1 MGFYNFA
8 CCDSP
13 LIWNTNPYLL
23 HSMDVMRYI
32 YFIIFTVLVFTVPV
46 FSAPEEIDLSGTWQ
60 YCLLKSEKDYPPVPA
75 TVWRSVQ
82 LPERNLYKLIA
93 DGNGIT
99 AGYVLYRRTFTTDR
113 APGEDLLFQAG
124 EIMNTDIVYI
134 NGKKAGHTGK
144 FPPGFRSGWA
154 KFRSYPVP
162 PDSLVKGQNT
172 IDIVSYFNAE
182 LWVIS
187 PLRFIDEERGNH
199 AYMVRNFLQIDFIQ
213 AFCMVLLGLSLF
225 FMLIFIKRRKECEYF
240 YYACSCFFLADMTI
254 LQFVENLYP
263 YTGFSSGTIYKI
275 CATGLIFFP
284 PFLAFFFRSYLG
296 RVVTLKRIGLYL
308 LPPLVCWL
316 LMVISQ
322 DRHYVIFWRNAFL
335 LIVPLY
341 ITDIVIV
348 SIRQIF
354 SGDRKGVL
362 LFIALLPIF
371 IFGIYDILVFVLHLV
386 EGSVPLYPLGVPFV
400 AALIGMQLI
409 NRFIYH
415 LNAAEELNILL
426 QEKMTEGERLAALD
440 KELSIARRIQLANV
454 PAALPESATFSIGVR
469 YIPAENISGDF
480 YNCNLIDD
488 ERLSVIIADV
498 SGHGV
503 PASLIASMLKVLF
516 HALAPVHTRPDTFI
530 SELNRFL
537 FDKMEGNFL
546 TAGYCYIDMKEKKA
560 LYARAGHEPL
570 YHIRRGIGGA
580 PVLSQYK
587 PHGRMIGVDP
597 ELEPELEVFSIE
609 PGDRI
614 VLYTDC
620 LIETLNDENEMF
632 GDERT
637 MALLL
642 GSMDLSAEES
652 AEHVYRSLLEW
663 SRGKLFEDDFTLI
676 IIDIH

>member
-1 MGFYNFA
+1 M
-8 CCDSP
+8 
-13 LIWNTNPYLL
+13 
-23 HSMDVMRYI
+23 HYI
-32 YFIIFTVLVFTVPV
+32 YLIVFSILISAVPV
-46 FSAPEEIDLSGTWQ
+46 FSAHEEIDLSGTWQ
-60 YCLLKSEKDYPPVPA
+60 YCLLKSEKDYPPAPETA
-75 TVWRSVQ
+75 WRSVR
-82 LPERNLYKLIA
+82 LPARNLFKELA
-93 DGNGIT
+93 EENGIT
-99 AGYVLYRRTFTTDR
+99 SGYILYRRDFTIDKVS
-113 APGEDLLFQAG
+113 GEELLFQAG

-134 NGKKAGHTGK
+134 NGKKTGQTGI
-144 FPPGFRSGWA
+144 FPPDFRSGWA
-154 KFRSYPVP
+154 KFRSYPVVAG
-162 PDSLVKGQNT
+162 SLVRGQNT
-172 IDIVSYFNAE
+172 VDIVSYFNAE

-187 PLRFIDEERGNH
+187 PLRLIDVERGNH

-263 YTGFSSGTIYKI
+263 YAGFSSVTVFKL

-296 RVVTLKRIGLYL
+296 RMVTLKRIGLYL

-322 DRHYVIFWRNAFL
+322 DRYYVIFWRNAFL

-341 ITDIVIV
+341 IADIVIV

-354 SGDRKGVL
+354 SGDRKGLL
-362 LFIALLPIF
+362 LFIALIPIF
-371 IFGIYDILVFVLHLV
+371 ALGIHDILVFVFHVV
-386 EGSVPLYPLGVPFV
+386 EGSVPLYLLGVPFV

-426 QEKMTEGERLAALD
+426 RKKMAEGERLAALD
-440 KELSIARRIQLANV
+440 KELSIARKIQLANV

-469 YIPAENISGDF
+469 YIPAQNISGDF

-516 HALAPVHTRPDTFI
+516 HALAPAYARPDMFI

-570 YHIRRGIGGA
+570 YHITRSIVGA
-580 PVLSQYK
+580 PVLNQYK
-587 PHGRMIGVDP
+587 PHGRVIGVAP
-597 ELEPELEVFSIE
+597 ELDPELEVFSIE
-609 PGDRI
+609 PGDRL

-637 MALLL
+637 RDMLL
-642 GSMDLSAEES
+642 GTVDLSAEES

-663 SRGKLFEDDFTLI
+663 SRGKPFEDDFTLI